1 MDQLITYL
9 LKFGHL
15 NEQQIELI
23 KKKAKEVTIKK
34 DGYFAQA
41 GEIADRAAF
50 VVEGV
55 MRVYYYNHKGQE
67 FTRYFIDEENFVADL
82 SSFNYK
88 IPTSEYVQAI
98 ISCKLIVFTTDDYA
112 ELSATIVNWDAIM
125 GKIIAKGLLEKVKR
139 ISSMLG
145 EDGKTRYQNFLEK
158 FPTLINRI
166 PLALVASYLGMT
178 QSSLSRIR
186 KGNK

>member
-1 MDQLITYL
+1 MEQLIAYL

-23 KKKAKEVTIKK
+23 KRKAKEVNLKK
-34 DGYFAQA
+34 DAYFAQA
-41 GEIADRAAF
+41 GEIANKAAI
-50 VVEGV
+50 VVEGIL
-55 MRVYYYNHKGQE
+55 RIYYYNHKGEQ
-67 FTRYFIDEENFVADL
+67 FTRYFIDEEHFVADL
-82 SSFNYK
+82 NSFNYK
-88 IPTSEYVQAI
+88 IPTAEYAQAVVN
-98 ISCKLIVFTTDDYA
+98 CRLIVFTSEDFA
-112 ELSATIVNWDAIM
+112 ELSATIVGWDAIM
-125 GKIIAKGLLEKVKR
+125 AKIISKGLMEKVKR

-158 FPTLINRI
+158 FPNMINRI

-186 KGNK
+186 KAK